1 MANWRRTILVL
12 AAAALLAAVAA
23 QAAADRWYA
32 VYDGDKHI
40 GYCHLVES
48 TANLGNAV
56 VQRFTAVTE
65 AKRDKAGFFTYHE
78 TVDRYRSGEML
89 IYYSSTVKEKGKTVV
104 VKATRTA
111 EGFSISKI
119 KGEKEETVV
128 IPAEEYGMVE
138 IEEALE
144 KLSAPGGKT
153 EVRVL
158 DLDDA
163 KVRKT
168 KLEYV
173 ADQSLEISGETVP
186 TKVIQAKGG
195 FGGATFWFAEDG
207 SLVKRLGST
216 PLGKVT
222 YLLTEAEEAKP

>member
-1 MANWRRTILVL
+1 MA
-12 AAAALLAAVAA
+12 AAAVAA
-23 QAAADRWYA
+23 PAAADWWYA

-65 AKRDKAGFFTYHE
+65 AKRDKAGFFTYKE
-78 TVDRYRSGEML
+78 TVDRYRSGGNL
-89 IYYSSTVKEKGKTVV
+89 VYYSSTVIANTAKGKTVK

-111 EGFSISKI
+111 EGFSITKI

-173 ADQSLEISGETVP
+173 ADQSLEIRGETVP

-195 FGGATFWFAEDG
+195 LGGATFWFAEDG
-207 SLVKRLGST
+207 SQVKRLGST

-222 YLLTEAEEAKP
+222 YLLTEAAEAKP

>member
-1 MANWRRTILVL
+1 MANRQSKAFIL
-12 AAAALLAAVAA
+12 AATALLTAGAAP
-23 QAAADRWYA
+23 AAADWWYA

-65 AKRDKAGFFTYHE
+65 AKRDKAGFFTYRE
-78 TVDRYRSGEML
+78 TVDRYRSGGKL
-89 IYYSSTVKEKGKTVV
+89 VYYSSAVTEKGKTVQ
-104 VKATRTA
+104 VKATLTG
-111 EGFSISKI
+111 EGFSITKT
-119 KGEKEETVV
+119 KGDKEETVV
-128 IPAEEYGMVE
+128 IPAAEYEMVE
-138 IEEALE
+138 AEEALA
-144 KLSAPGGKT
+144 KVSAPGGKT

-173 ADQSLEISGETVP
+173 ADQSLEVRGETVP

-195 FGGATFWFAEDG
+195 LGNATFWFAEDG
-207 SLVKRLGST
+207 SQVKRLGST

-222 YLLTEAEEAKP
+222 YLSTEAAEAKP